1 MRRGLMIAGFLGLLI
16 WAIFTEEMRAAEKYP
31 FKPLECIVAVEAG
44 ADGDVINRPV
54 MKNVSDIIGQP
65 VMIVNKP
72 GGGSS
77 LGYREIHRAKPD
89 GYTIGWGSSTLIA
102 NKLQGISPIDYHDFT
117 MLGAYASYF
126 PVVVAS
132 TTTKRPF
139 KTIQEA
145 ISFAKA
151 HPGELSMSTGWLGG
165 AWWVAAMSF
174 LKGTGLEVNAIPTAG
189 SGAMS
194 VAQVAGGHTDLCIVA
209 LGAAKTMIE
218 GGQVRLL
225 ATLGEQRLWAPYEQV
240 PTIKEIGYDVSYES
254 PNFAMGPPKL
264 PSAIVDILVKAVKQ
278 AVDDPEFK
286 KFCSERGARWNYI
299 PPDQV
304 IGKFDKQ
311 REIMRVIMGKAGIL
325 KESN

>member
-1 MRRGLMIAGFLGLLI
+1 MRRGLMIAGFLGLMI
-16 WAIFTEEMRAAEKYP
+16 GAIFVEEIRAAEKYP
-31 FKPLECIVAVEAG
+31 FKPIECIVAVEAG

-54 MKNVSDIIGQP
+54 MKNVSQILGQP

-72 GGGSS
+72 GGGST
-77 LGYREIHRAKPD
+77 LGYRELLKAKPD

-102 NKLQGISPIDYHDFT
+102 NKLQGLSPFDYHDFT
-117 MLGAYASYF
+117 MLGSYASYF
-126 PVVVAS
+126 PVIVAS

-145 ISFAKA
+145 ITFAKA
-151 HPGELSMSTGWLGG
+151 HPGELSMATGWLGG
-165 AWWVAAMSF
+165 AWWVAAQTF
-174 LKGTGLEVNAIPTAG
+174 LRGTGLEINAIPTAG

-209 LGAAKTMIE
+209 LGAAKSMIE
-218 GGQVRLL
+218 GGQIRLL

-240 PTIKEIGYDVSYES
+240 PTVKELGYDVIYES
-254 PNFAMGPPKL
+254 PNFAMGPAKMP
-264 PSAIVDILVKAVKQ
+264 PAIVDILIKAVKQ

-286 KFCSERGARWNYI
+286 KYCSERGARWQYI